1 MKVISGSVNSW
12 LVSLIISIAS
22 ASGSRPSVADR
33 CGCPWP
39 PTPGVS
45 MNARPCLSSGLLAV
59 TSTRNTSRPPA
70 SGARRRSFLRFAGG
84 IGITEGSAP
93 SGAATI
99 NCADTCSEYDTTVA
113 STVVSSSPTRATG
126 TLSSELSNWL
136 LPCLSWPAI
145 TTRICGSEM
154 RTRALLEPLGQVPA
168 LVGLGDLLGVVDQ
181 LEDDLHLARVIRLR
195 HGAPTVDVPTGGDRK
210 IDPRQ
215 LRYAVVGCRSEQR
228 STSTCV
234 SMWCSVVW

>member
-1 MKVISGSVNSW
+1 M
-12 LVSLIISIAS
+12 
-22 ASGSRPSVADR
+22 
-33 CGCPWP
+33 
-39 PTPGVS
+39 
-45 MNARPCLSSGLLAV
+45 
-59 TSTRNTSRPPA
+59 
-70 SGARRRSFLRFAGG
+70 
-84 IGITEGSAP
+84 GITEGSAP

-126 TLSSELSNWL
+126 TLSNELSNWL

-168 LVGLGDLLGVVDQ
+168 LVGLGDLPGVVDQ

-195 HGAPTVDVPTGGDRK
+195 HGAPNGRRANWRGSK
-210 IDPRQ
+210 NDPRQ
-215 LRYAVVGCRSEQR
+215 LRYAVVAVGQNR
-228 STSTCV
+228 STSMPDWWCV
-234 SMWCSVVW
+234 ELSSWLASTLPPT